1 MIKLIATDM
10 DGSLLNDDH
19 QIDREFWDV
28 FKEIRKKNIIFSA
41 ASGRQY
47 YSLLE
52 NFDSIKDDM
61 LFIAENGTYVI
72 QNGKELFSVT
82 LDKKHALK
90 FIELGRKIPKAHL
103 VVCGKKSAYME
114 DDSNQWLTSEISR
127 YYPRFKIVDDLT
139 KIDDEILKVS
149 LCDLLGSEKNSHQH
163 FKTYENEF
171 NIAVSGE
178 NWLDIT
184 HPHANKGMAIKKIQE
199 IFKITPAETMVFGD
213 YLNDLDMIKNAKYS
227 YAMENAHPL
236 LKKEANFIAENNN
249 NNGVVKKIKEVVL

>member
-10 DGSLLNDDH
+10 DGSLLNDNH
-19 QIDREFWDV
+19 EINIEFWDV
-28 FKEIRKKNIIFSA
+28 FKEIRKKDIIFSA

-47 YSLLE
+47 YSLLK
-52 NFDSIKDDM
+52 NFDSIKNDM

-82 LDKKHALK
+82 LDKEHVLK
-90 FIELGRKIPKAHL
+90 FIEIGRQIPETDL

-114 DDSNQWLTSEISR
+114 SNNENLISEISK
-127 YYPRFKIVDDLT
+127 YYPRFKIVEDLT

-149 LCDLLGSEKNSHQH
+149 LCDFLGSEKNSHKY
-163 FKTYENEF
+163 FKSYEAEF
-171 NIAVSGE
+171 NVAISGE

-184 HPHANKGMAIKKIQE
+184 HILANKGMAIKKIQE
-199 IFKITPAETMVFGD
+199 IFKITPSETMVFGD
-213 YLNDLDMIKNAKYS
+213 FLNDLDMIKNAKYS

-236 LKKEANFIAENNN
+236 LKKEANFIADSNN
-249 NNGVVKKIKEVVL
+249 NNGVVKKIKEIVL

>member
-10 DGSLLNDDH
+10 DGSLLNDNH
-19 QIDREFWDV
+19 EINIEFWDV
-28 FKEIRKKNIIFSA
+28 FKEIRKKDIIFSA

-47 YSLLE
+47 YSLLK
-52 NFDSIKDDM
+52 NFDSIKNDM

-82 LDKKHALK
+82 LDKEHVLK
-90 FIELGRKIPKAHL
+90 FIEIGRQIPETDL

-114 DDSNQWLTSEISR
+114 SNNENLISEISK
-127 YYPRFKIVDDLT
+127 YYPRFKIVEDLT

-149 LCDLLGSEKNSHQH
+149 LCDFLGSEKNSHKY
-163 FKTYENEF
+163 FKAYEDEF
-171 NIAVSGE
+171 NVAISGE

-184 HPHANKGMAIKKIQE
+184 HILANKGMAIKKIQE
-199 IFKITPAETMVFGD
+199 IFKITPSETMVFGD
-213 YLNDLDMIKNAKYS
+213 FLNDLDMIKNAKYS

-236 LKKEANFIAENNN
+236 LKKEANFIADSNN
-249 NNGVVKKIKEVVL
+249 NNGVVKKIKEIVL